1 MLKGLRKRESYEELI
16 NELGE
21 DPIKRYPNRDA
32 TQIENSN
39 FMSQLASGFR
49 EVIEQHD
56 RVLKEQTKELLLQ
69 EISATSS
76 RTSHVSF
83 QSLNSLGLNG
93 LMQTAQGVAPFQPR
107 LIPQRYNIQTPNSPR
122 SQASSKSE
130 ATTSVKS
137 EEPAPRQMDMD
148 DNADLR
154 EMRYKLFGPDI
165 DPEVVFQAF
174 DNAREQQERER
185 EQQER
190 QQQIVAQVRQDHEDM
205 MKNNPFEGVFSGG
218 ARSSNY
224 VPEPVKTLVDKIEE
238 KEEKKKPGRAKK
250 LDKPND
256 EPDDQPEG
264 TRGRSSSRPKR
275 TAPVPPAGR
284 PEPKRKTSNEKS
296 DDDEVAITGVSL
308 NTSTNLKFWKSQS
321 PNEIR
326 AQLKLRKL
334 PINEYAFL
342 KKKDLVEY
350 VRNLI
355 ITKKW

>member
-93 LMQTAQGVAPFQPR
+93 LMQAAQGIAPFQPR
-107 LIPQRYNIQTPNSPR
+107 LIPQHYNIQTPNSPR

-190 QQQIVAQVRQDHEDM
+190 QQQIVAQVRQDHEDI

-238 KEEKKKPGRAKK
+238 KEEKKKPRKPKK
-250 LDKPND
+250 FEKPND
-256 EPDDQPEG
+256 EPDDQPEQAL
-264 TRGRSSSRPKR
+264 GRASSRS
-275 TAPVPPAGR
+275 
-284 PEPKRKTSNEKS
+284 KRKKTNEKS
-296 DDDEVAITGVSL
+296 DDEVEMTGVNL
-308 NTSTNLKFWKSQS
+308 NKSTDLKFWKSQS

-326 AQLKLRKL
+326 AQLNLRNL
-334 PINEYAFL
+334 PKKDYAFL
-342 KKKDLVEY
+342 DKKHLLEY
-350 VRNLI
+350 LRNI
-355 ITKKW
+355 IRSNKW

>member
-83 QSLNSLGLNG
+83 QSLNSLGLNQY
-93 LMQTAQGVAPFQPR
+93 MQAAQGVAPFQPR

-190 QQQIVAQVRQDHEDM
+190 QQQIVAQVRQDHEDI

-238 KEEKKKPGRAKK
+238 KEEKKKKGRAKK

-256 EPDDQPEG
+256 EPDDQPEE

-296 DDDEVAITGVSL
+296 DDDEVAITGVNL

>member
-83 QSLNSLGLNG
+83 QSLGSLGLNQY
-93 LMQTAQGVAPFQPR
+93 MQANPGPPFQPIR
-107 LIPQRYNIQTPNSPR
+107 RPQQFNIQTPPSPR

-190 QQQIVAQVRQDHEDM
+190 QQQIVAQVRQDHEYM
-205 MKNNPFEGVFSGG
+205 MKNNQFEGVFSGG

-238 KEEKKKPGRAKK
+238 KEEKKKPRTPKK
-250 LDKPND
+250 FEKPND

-296 DDDEVAITGVSL
+296 DDDEVAITGVNL
-308 NTSTNLKFWKSQS
+308 NTSTNLKFLKSQS

-355 ITKKW
+355 TTKKW